1 MILPTFQ
8 LIAKNVYLSG
18 LLQEVDFELVRM
30 CYRPKL
36 LFHKL
41 GAIVVQV
48 ISISSLKGGVG
59 KTSITLGLASA
70 AWAAGISTLV
80 IDLDPHAD
88 TTTGLGIKHDTGSTD
103 IGAMLRKP
111 KQYRIT
117 EHTVPSGWMETD
129 STDKA
134 SGTLHVIR
142 GSAKTSLFEKVTT
155 RRREVNRLAT
165 LLDGVQGYDL
175 VLLDCPPALNGVT
188 RMAWAASTDV
198 LLVAEPSLFSVAGT
212 ERTFR
217 ALDLFQRE
225 FAPRL
230 KNTAVVVN
238 RVRAASTEHKYR
250 LAEMRRMFGNR
261 MLDTQIPETSNWQQ
275 IQGAAWPVHAWPG
288 DTAGTAART
297 FDELLESLYKPTTAP
312 KRARRS

>member
-1 MILPTFQ
+1 
-8 LIAKNVYLSG
+8 
-18 LLQEVDFELVRM
+18 M
-30 CYRPKL
+30 CYRPNL
-36 LFHKL
+36 LFDKL

-88 TTTGLGIKHDTGSTD
+88 TTTGLGIKHDGATTD
-103 IGAMLRKP
+103 IGTMLRKP
-111 KQYRIT
+111 KQHRVSD
-117 EHTVPSGWMETD
+117 HTVRSGWMEIGISD
-129 STDKA
+129 ES

-142 GSAKTSLFEKVTT
+142 GSARTSLFEKITT
-155 RRREVNRLAT
+155 RRREINRLST
-165 LLDGVQGYDL
+165 LLNDVEDYDL
-175 VLLDCPPALNGVT
+175 VLIDCPPALNGVT

-225 FAPRL
+225 YAPKL
-230 KNTAVVVN
+230 DTTAVVVN

-250 LAEMRRMFGNR
+250 LSEMRRMFGNR

-275 IQGAAWPVHAWPG
+275 IQGAAWPIHAWPG
-288 DTAGTAART
+288 DTATTAART
-297 FDELLESLYKPTTAP
+297 FDELLNSIYQPSLTPR
-312 KRARRS
+312 RARRS

>member
-1 MILPTFQ
+1 
-8 LIAKNVYLSG
+8 
-18 LLQEVDFELVRM
+18 
-30 CYRPKL
+30 
-36 LFHKL
+36 
-41 GAIVVQV
+41 VQV

-88 TTTGLGIKHDTGSTD
+88 TTTGLGIKHDAPSTD
-103 IGAMLRKP
+103 IGTMLRKP
-111 KQYRIT
+111 KQYRVA
-117 EHTVPSGWMETD
+117 EHAVPSGWMETEQD
-129 STDKA
+129 GEQA
-134 SGTLHVIR
+134 GTLHVIR

-155 RRREVNRLAT
+155 RRKEINRLAT
-165 LLDGVQGYDL
+165 LLESLEAYEL
-175 VLLDCPPALNGVT
+175 VLIDCPPALNGVT

-225 FAPRL
+225 YAPKL

-261 MLDTQIPETSNWQQ
+261 MLEAQIPETSNWQQ

-288 DTAGTAART
+288 DTAATAAKT
-297 FDELLESLYKPTTAP
+297 FDELLKGLYEPVVP
-312 KRARRS
+312 PRRARRS

>member
-1 MILPTFQ
+1 M
-8 LIAKNVYLSG
+8 YLNG
-18 LLQEVDFELVRM
+18 PVPEVHLGLVRM
-30 CYRPKL
+30 CYRPNL

-88 TTTGLGIKHDTGSTD
+88 TTTGLGVKHEAPSTD
-103 IGAMLRKP
+103 IGTMLRKP
-111 KQYRIT
+111 KQYQIA
-117 EHTVPSGWMETD
+117 EQTVPSGWMETEQNND
-129 STDKA
+129 Q

-142 GSAKTSLFEKVTT
+142 GSAKTSLYEKVTT
-155 RRREVNRLAT
+155 RRREINRLVT
-165 LLDGVQGYDL
+165 LLDGVENYDL
-175 VLLDCPPALNGVT
+175 VLIDCPPALNGVT

-225 FAPRL
+225 YAPKL

-250 LAEMRRMFGNR
+250 LSEMRRMFGNR

-288 DTAGTAART
+288 DTASTAART
-297 FDELLESLYKPTTAP
+297 FDALLSGLHETPATPRRT
-312 KRARRS
+312 RRS